1 MAQQLVNTGTS
12 ANDGTGDSLRIA
24 AEKINQNFSEVYSL
38 VTSTSQQPADWSAQV
53 GVTQILNKPA
63 IFSGSYADLT
73 SKPTLSTVA
82 LTGQYADLIGKPNVA
97 AVSSS
102 GSYNDLINKP
112 TLFSGSYADLTN
124 KPTLFSGS
132 YADLTNKPTIPN
144 NTNQLINGS
153 NFITLSSVT
162 WSNLTNKPNVST
174 WVDVPE
180 HSYGKAGD
188 IQGTIAC
195 DGSYFYICIANYV
208 NNLTT
213 IWQRVSLSGIT
224 W

>member
-38 VTSTSQQPADWSAQV
+38 VTATSQQPADWSAQV

-162 WSNLTNKPNVST
+162 WSNLIGKPAVPVIVS
-174 WVDVPE
+174 PPA
-180 HSYGKAGD
+180 HSYGQVNDQAGY
-188 IQGTIAC
+188 ISF
-195 DGSYFYICIANYV
+195 DGSYFYICTQNYV
-208 NNLTT
+208 NNLTN
-213 IWQRVSLSGIT
+213 IWQRIVVSGTS

>member
-73 SKPTLSTVA
+73 NKPTLSTVA
-82 LTGQYADLIGKPNVA
+82 VSGKFSDLIDKPNVA
-97 AVSSS
+97 AVATS
-102 GSYNDLINKP
+102 GNYNDLI
-112 TLFSGSYADLTN
+112 N

-162 WSNLTNKPNVST
+162 WANLANKPNIT
-174 WVDVPE
+174 IWVDVPL
-180 HSYGKAGD
+180 HSYGKAEDVAGNLAFD
-188 IQGTIAC
+188 N
-195 DGSYFYICIANYV
+195 SYLYVCYANYV
-208 NNLTT
+208 NNLTN
-213 IWQRVSLSGIT
+213 IWTRYPLPAAT

>member
-24 AEKINQNFSEVYSL
+24 AEKINQNFTEVYSL
-38 VTSTSQQPADWSAQV
+38 VSSTTQQPADWSAIT
-53 GVTQILNKPA
+53 GTTQILNKPA

-73 SKPTLSTVA
+73 NKPTLSTVA

-124 KPTLFSGS
+124 KPVLFSGS

-144 NTNQLINGS
+144 NTTQLINGN

-162 WSNLTNKPNVST
+162 WTNLTSKPNVSI

-188 IQGTIAC
+188 IQGNIAY
-195 DGSYFYICIANYV
+195 DSSYFYICVANYV

-213 IWQRVSLSGIT
+213 IWQRIALSGIT